1 MALYN
6 SSSSSLS
13 STSQLSSP
21 TASPRDSTTT
31 MTRSPSAEPS
41 KPTKRKGTRSVST
54 LTPSQLA
61 RKRANDREAQRAIR
75 ARTKEHIERL
85 EREVEELKSKQ
96 NRDETLQELVR
107 KNKAL
112 EKELMRLRESYGI
125 PTSHPYPTPLYDDS
139 GVSSRASSSFGQH
152 SPDYHQVGEYGASY
166 LPTPEP
172 SEQWTSVLPC
182 SNVSS
187 PASSGT
193 AEEYGYI
200 PTSVPSRLEGL
211 PPTSRVASADM
222 KYEDMDNGE
231 FFPLC
236 FRRRERSDTRIL
248 THSFRKRLPAGEPGA
263 AASDLHAP
271 AVMEHVP
278 RLLPSVSGSLKPTTT
293 PGPASPGRASVYNLP
308 RASSHFLALA
318 RQRPKNATWRPTPRR
333 AHAHGRSRLFFF
345 SSDMREEEKKNQRC
359 KGTLPGPSDP
369 IW

>member
-222 KYEDMDNGE
+222 KYEDMDNENG
-231 FFPLC
+231 
-236 FRRRERSDTRIL
+236 
-248 THSFRKRLPAGEPGA
+248 
-263 AASDLHAP
+263 
-271 AVMEHVP
+271 
-278 RLLPSVSGSLKPTTT
+278 
-293 PGPASPGRASVYNLP
+293 YP
-308 RASSHFLALA
+308 RANPVQLPPTYMHQQSWNMYPVYYPQSPAL
-318 RQRPKNATWRPTPRR
+318 
-333 AHAHGRSRLFFF
+333 
-345 SSDMREEEKKNQRC
+345 
-359 KGTLPGPSDP
+359 
-369 IW
+369 

>member
-1 MALYN
+1 MLSLGLVDVGIKERAQVKQQFQPALSSFPIKNPVPLLVHRTMALYN

-13 STSQLSSP
+13 STSQFSSP

-96 NRDETLQELVR
+96 NRDETLQELIR

-152 SPDYHQVGEYGASY
+152 SPDYHQVGD
-166 LPTPEP
+166 
-172 SEQWTSVLPC
+172 
-182 SNVSS
+182 

-211 PPTSRVASADM
+211 PPTSRVGSADM
-222 KYEDMDNGE
+222 KYEDMDNENG
-231 FFPLC
+231 
-236 FRRRERSDTRIL
+236 
-248 THSFRKRLPAGEPGA
+248 
-263 AASDLHAP
+263 
-271 AVMEHVP
+271 
-278 RLLPSVSGSLKPTTT
+278 
-293 PGPASPGRASVYNLP
+293 YP
-308 RASSHFLALA
+308 RANPVQLPPTYMHQQSWNMYPVYYPQSPAL
-318 RQRPKNATWRPTPRR
+318 
-333 AHAHGRSRLFFF
+333 
-345 SSDMREEEKKNQRC
+345 
-359 KGTLPGPSDP
+359 
-369 IW
+369 